1 MATSFQSKVTG
12 NATVAPP
19 AGATSDGAAGVG
31 VDALTFSV
39 ALRLTPSVPVIVADV
54 DDDTVAVV
62 TVNVRLVD
70 PAATV
75 TLAGTVAAAVLLLD
89 SATTAP
95 PDKAAADSVTVPCD
109 VPPPVTL
116 DGDND
121 TEARVGVLP
130 PPPAVTVSTAPQV
143 VFRSAQTFAWV
154 VVATLVV
161 PTLNVALVAPAGMI
175 TLADPVAGLHADT
188 CTATPPDGAGALM
201 VTVPVDDPPEATVV
215 GFNASDV
222 TQRSAEVDGLIVTEA
237 LAVDDP

>member
-1 MATSFQSKVTG
+1 LATSFQSKVTG
-12 NATVAPP
+12 NVTVAPL

-70 PAATV
+70 PAETV

-95 PDKAAADSVTVPCD
+95 PDGAAADSVTVPCD
-109 VPPPVTL
+109 VAPPVTL

-121 TEARVGVLP
+121 TDARVGVLP
-130 PPPAVTVSTAPQV
+130 PPPAVTVSTALQV
-143 VFRSAQTFAWV
+143 VLSSAEILAWV
-154 VVATLVV
+154 VVETLVV
-161 PTLNVALVAPAGMI
+161 PTLNVVLVSPAGMI
-175 TLADPVAGLHADT
+175 TLGGTVAGLMPDNRTEA
-188 CTATPPDGAGALM
+188 PVDGAGALM
-201 VTVPVDDPPEATVV
+201 VTVAVDEAPAATVL

-222 TQRSAEVDGLIVTEA
+222 THKLVGVEGLIVNA
-237 LAVDDP
+237 AFAVDDP